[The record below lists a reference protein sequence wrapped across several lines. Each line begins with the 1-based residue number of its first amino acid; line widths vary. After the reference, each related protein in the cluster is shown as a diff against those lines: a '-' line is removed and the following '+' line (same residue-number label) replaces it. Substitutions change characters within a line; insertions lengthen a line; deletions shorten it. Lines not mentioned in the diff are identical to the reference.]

1 MIRELLEVALWLGL
15 AVVIVAAAIGPLLG
29 WYFQ

>member
-15 AVVIVAAAIGPLLG
+15 AVVIAAAALGPLLG
-29 WYFQ
+29 WYFK